1 MSHEVDRKRDL
12 RVVAVDIGSV
22 RTGSFAWA
30 AVDAPEGGPL
40 PEALAGYGSDPATA
54 VEAVAEALGRDGRV
68 VLALEAP
75 MAVPV
80 PGDWALLGKGR
91 AGEGNRPWSA
101 SAGAGALGTGL
112 VQGAWMLA
120 ELGRVVTGLSVT
132 TQVRRWGDGT
142 SDAARLLLVEAFV
155 SGAGKPVATVLG
167 QHAADAEAAARVVA
181 ERLAGGG
188 RESDVVCAPHRVF
201 NLLAAQAR
209 WAGLDIGEDELG
221 LDVLVVRARPVVR

>member
-1 MSHEVDRKRDL
+1 MTSTGLRAPRDL

-30 AVDAPEGGPL
+30 AVDVPGDTGPL

-54 VEAVAEALGRDGRV
+54 VEAVAEALGSGGRA

-101 SAGAGALGTGL
+101 SAGARALGTGL

-120 ELGRVVTGLSVT
+120 ELGRRVSGLSVT
-132 TQVRRWGDGT
+132 TQVPRWRRG
-142 SDAARLLLVEAFV
+142 AARLLLVEAFV

-181 ERLAGGG
+181 ERLVSGGAT
-188 RESDVVCAPHRVF
+188 DVVCAPQRAF
-201 NLLAAQAR
+201 NLLAAQAM
-209 WAGLDIGEDELG
+209 WAGLDIRDDELA

>member
-1 MSHEVDRKRDL
+1 M
-12 RVVAVDIGSV
+12 VAVDIGSV

-30 AVDAPEGGPL
+30 AVDVPQDGPL
-40 PEALAGYGSDPATA
+40 PEALAGFGSDPATA
-54 VEAVAEALGRDGRV
+54 VEAVADGLV
-68 VLALEAP
+68 GGGCAVLALEAP

-120 ELGRVVTGLSVT
+120 ELGRVVSGLSVT
-132 TQVRRWGDGT
+132 TQVRRWGAGRPG
-142 SDAARLLLVEAFV
+142 AARLLLVEAFV

-181 ERLAGGG
+181 ERLVGG
-188 RESDVVCAPHRVF
+188 RESDVVCAPQRAF
-201 NLLAAQAR
+201 NLLAAQAL
-209 WAGLDIGEDELG
+209 WAGLDIGDDELG
-221 LDVLVVRARPVVR
+221 LDVLVVRARPVVQ